1 MRQPPGTGDIIEI
14 DVIDA
19 DPSVFGGH
27 DAPGEPRVRRRP
39 PRRVLVT
46 VVIVVAVMN
55 TAALVWRP
63 WQHAPTWRTFAA
75 APPAASSLTDQ
86 LVLDL
91 PSSRILGLQPGQ
103 NLAADEP
110 TPLGYVFA
118 EADGTYDY
126 GTWALFHSRASNGRG
141 EVTPSKSTA
150 VVRGLQAKVRHVR
163 VRTTVTW
170 GPIDGNYWDV
180 ESNRLDGP
188 AALEFANAVGV
199 VEGVPAIER
208 SYSLG
213 ALLPLGDV
221 KTLTRVQ
228 VLASHLGGEPVL
240 SRFTPTVLT
249 YEGDT
254 APVVAASIVAD
265 SDALAMAEFYFGRGS
280 NIIVHGLP
288 ALLIET
294 RRLGTLIVWQEGD
307 RLVAVAGAE
316 PTARMISLA
325 ESVHPATRAEWAQV
339 IDEVTDVET
348 FRVDT
353 AQQVTFSTGNTPDGL
368 AWRASITLGNPVVI
382 CVHFG
387 PADSSMAECIF
398 STPLSP
404 ATHVIGTE
412 SLNAFVV
419 AVLPIGIAQ
428 QLVVTD
434 VTGNSTAYEPVPV
447 DATTSAVAA
456 LLPLGATYELVD
468 PST

>member
-46 VVIVVAVMN
+46 VVIVVAVMS

-213 ALLPLGDV
+213 TLLPLGDV
-221 KTLTRVQ
+221 ETLTRVQ

-254 APVVAASIVAD
+254 APVLAASIVAD

>member
-46 VVIVVAVMN
+46 VVIVVAVMS

-456 LLPLGATYELVD
+456 LLPLGATYKLVD